1 MHKKQVCP
9 CTLFKCPLCKTI
21 PSDQHEEFCNDL
33 RYNIKEYNKG
43 ELIIAQGAPTTHMY
57 LVTTGCITTEM
68 ADEKGEPVRI
78 EEMNAPSTL
87 ACGVLFA
94 DDNTS
99 PVAAYAKTNT
109 IVMAIPKD
117 NVCQLMT
124 KYPAFMRAY
133 LEQMSNK
140 VAHLSERLRLASLR
154 TIRAKVA
161 YYLIRESH
169 DRTTFALQSSKEELS
184 RLFGVSRPALVNV
197 MMQMADEGLID
208 VNGREIVIHRRNEL
222 QRMF

>member
-1 MHKKQVCP
+1 MHQKQVCP
-9 CTLFKCPLCKTI
+9 CAIFKCPLCKSI
-21 PSDQHEEFCNDL
+21 PEEQHAEFCEDL
-33 RYNIKEYNKG
+33 RYNLREYNKG
-43 ELIIAQGAPTTHMY
+43 ELIIAQGAPTTQMY
-57 LVTTGCITTEM
+57 LVSKGTIITEM

-78 EEMNAPSTL
+78 EEMHAPSTL

-109 IVMAIPKD
+109 TVIAIPKD
-117 NVCQLMT
+117 NVCQLMA

-140 VAHLSERLRLASLR
+140 VAYLSERLRLASLR

-161 YYLIRESH
+161 YYIIRESE
-169 DRTTFALQSSKEELS
+169 DKKTFSLKSSKEELS